1 MRERVLTR
9 RELNQATLARQ
20 LLLERT
26 ALPATAAI
34 RRVGGLQAQVPN
46 PPYIGL
52 WSRLVGFRREELTGA
67 LERREVVRV
76 AAMRSTLHLLPADDY
91 LALFPALQPALTR
104 AMRAFFG
111 ARASG
116 LDVAALVET
125 ARAAAAERPL
135 LQGELKARLLE
146 VAPGRDADAL
156 AYAVR
161 AHLPLVQVFPGGT
174 WRSAANHPYALAE
187 AWLGRPVEEDVGPA
201 PLVRAYLAAFGPASV
216 ADAQAWTGLTGLKPV
231 FAALRPEL
239 AVVRDEAGRELF
251 DLPGVPL
258 SNPATPA
265 PVRFLPEYDNLLVA
279 FADRRRV
286 IADEHKP
293 RVFLSAARVRATVL
307 VDGEVRA
314 VWAVERGTGK
324 AKGTATLTIE
334 PFAPLGEAEAEAVAE
349 GERLLAW
356 MEEPGTA
363 LAVRVSRES

>member
-1 MRERVLTR
+1 
-9 RELNQATLARQ
+9 
-20 LLLERT
+20 
-26 ALPATAAI
+26 
-34 RRVGGLQAQVPN
+34 
-46 PPYIGL
+46 
-52 WSRLVGFRREELTGA
+52 
-67 LERREVVRV
+67 
-76 AAMRSTLHLLPADDY
+76 MRSTLHLLPADDY

-146 VAPGRDADAL
+146 AAPGRDPEAL

-187 AWLGRPVEEDVGPA
+187 AWLGRPVGEDVGPA

-251 DLPGVPL
+251 DLPGAPR
-258 SNPATPA
+258 PDPDTPA
-265 PVRFLPEYDNLLVA
+265 PVRFCRSTTTCWSPS
-279 FADRRRV
+279 
-286 IADEHKP
+286 P
-293 RVFLSAARVRATVL
+293 T
-307 VDGEVRA
+307 A
-314 VWAVERGTGK
+314 VG
-324 AKGTATLTIE
+324 
-334 PFAPLGEAEAEAVAE
+334 
-349 GERLLAW
+349 
-356 MEEPGTA
+356 
-363 LAVRVSRES
+363 